1 MFANHVDRSGGIGNT
16 VANGLPR
23 FAVIRC
29 NENVHRIIIRAVAIE
44 RNIGRASGIFRSHY
58 SADVRAL
65 RDARNLRRHVLPAL
79 SAVPRN
85 LHVAVGGARP
95 HYVGGDRPLTEGSD
109 GPILL
114 APAVPRETPLVG
126 GL

>member
-58 SADVRAL
+58 SADVSAL
-65 RDARNLRRHVLPAL
+65 RDPSNLWRHVLPAL
-79 SAVPRN
+79 SPVPGN
-85 LHVAVGGARP
+85 LHLPVSLPPPPYARLNQP
-95 HYVGGDRPLTEGSD
+95 STDACD
-109 GPILL
+109 
-114 APAVPRETPLVG
+114 
-126 GL
+126 